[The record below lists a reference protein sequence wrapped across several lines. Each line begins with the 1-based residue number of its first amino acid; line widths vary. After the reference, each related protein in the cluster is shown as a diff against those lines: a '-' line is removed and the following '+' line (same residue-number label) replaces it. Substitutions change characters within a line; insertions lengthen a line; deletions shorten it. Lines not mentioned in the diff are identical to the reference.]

1 MPRQSLVFEVVIAS
15 PSDVVSERK
24 LLTEV
29 VEDWNSANSRSAAA
43 TLVPLR

>member
-29 VEDWNSANSRSAAA
+29 IEDEIQQIQEVQ
-43 TLVPLR
+43 LPP